1 MDFLK
6 QAVNSAQ
13 GAGGN
18 SNKDNNNQQQQQQQ
32 QQQGG
37 DNQQNQGGNSSNNNN
52 NQNQQGGDQQ
62 QDYGDKA
69 FDFVAKKAGLN
80 LSREQEEKITDGA
93 RQAYEKYSG
102 KSVDS
107 KYSN

>member
-18 SNKDNNNQQQQQQQ
+18 SNKDNNNQQQQQQ
-32 QQQGG
+32 GG
-37 DNQQNQGGNSSNNNN
+37 DNQQNQGGNSSNNN

>member
-18 SNKDNNNQQQQQQQ
+18 SNNNNNNNDQQQ

-37 DNQQNQGGNSSNNNN
+37 DNQQNQGGNNN
-52 NQNQQGGDQQ
+52 NQNQQGGDQ

-102 KSVDS
+102 VTVYSKSVDP

>member
-18 SNKDNNNQQQQQQQ
+18 SNNDNNNNQQQ

-37 DNQQNQGGNSSNNNN
+37 DNQQNQGGNSSSNNNT
-52 NQNQQGGDQQ
+52 QNQQGGDQQ
-62 QDYGDKA
+62 QDYGDKGKPFPSSGEWMKPSHTA
-69 FDFVAKKAGLN
+69 MSGRSSPKLVTSHLPLGLH
-80 LSREQEEKITDGA
+80 
-93 RQAYEKYSG
+93 
-102 KSVDS
+102 VH
-107 KYSN
+107 

>member
-18 SNKDNNNQQQQQQQ
+18 SNNDNNNNQQQ

-37 DNQQNQGGNSSNNNN
+37 DNQQNQGGNSSSNNNT
-52 NQNQQGGDQQ
+52 QNQQGGDQQ

-102 KSVDS
+102 KNVDP

>member
-18 SNKDNNNQQQQQQQ
+18 SNNNNNNNDQQQ

-37 DNQQNQGGNSSNNNN
+37 DNQQNQGGNNN
-52 NQNQQGGDQQ
+52 NQNQQGGDQ

-102 KSVDS
+102 
-107 KYSN
+107 

>member
-6 QAVNSAQ
+6 KAVSSAQ
-13 GAGGN
+13 GAGG
-18 SNKDNNNQQQQQQQ
+18 SGSDNNSQQQQQQQ

-37 DNQQNQGGNSSNNNN
+37 DNNNSNN
-52 NQNQQGGDQQ
+52 NQQGGDQK

-69 FDFVAKKAGLN
+69 FGFVAKKAGLN

-93 RQAYEKYSG
+93 REAYEKYSG
-102 KSVDS
+102 KNVDP